1 MHEAKTSATISKDQ
15 RDDSSKTT
23 AVKLQP
29 ISVLSKLPFKN
40 MYTTNGVMMQFF
52 HWYTASDGT
61 LWNELSETAQ
71 ELSEK
76 GITAMW
82 LPPAYKGIGGSK
94 EVGYGVYDR
103 YDLGEFDQKGSV
115 RTKYG
120 TRDEYVNAI
129 KKTKEAGI
137 SVYADIVLNH
147 MMGADEEEEIR
158 ATPYLPE
165 DRTLEIGEEETI
177 KSWTK
182 FTFPGRKGKYSDMEW
197 NWTHFNATDYNSYEE
212 DDDYDAVYLFKGKRF
227 HDQVSLERGVY
238 DYLMGCNIDLY
249 NPEVT
254 DAIKRWGE
262 WYVDTTD
269 LDGFRFDAV
278 KHVRAGFFPQWMKH
292 VQRYSGRSLFALGEY
307 WSREITAL
315 QRFIKLTSGL
325 VSLFDVPLHYNFH
338 HASLAGDRY
347 DMRTIFKNS
356 LVRAHPDLAV
366 TMVDNHDSQPLQS
379 LESWVEGWFKPLA
392 YALILLRKDGYPCVF
407 YGDYYGCQY
416 KDTDDEGQEH
426 EICLEKHQ
434 VVIDQ
439 FLKIRQTRA
448 YGQQKD
454 YFNHHNV
461 VGWTRLGTQQHPGG
475 IAVVMSNG
483 DAGSKRMDVGHP
495 NCTYIDATE
504 QIDKAVTTDENGYG
518 EFLCGAASVS
528 VWIPQLDVSS
538 ES

>member
-1 MHEAKTSATISKDQ
+1 
-15 RDDSSKTT
+15 
-23 AVKLQP
+23 
-29 ISVLSKLPFKN
+29 

-197 NWTHFNATDYNSYEE
+197 DWTHFNATDYNSYEE

-356 LVRAHPDLAV
+356 LVTAHPDLAV

-461 VGWTRLGTQQHPGG
+461 VGWTRSGTQQHPGG

-495 NCTYIDATE
+495 NCAYIDATK

>member
-1 MHEAKTSATISKDQ
+1 
-15 RDDSSKTT
+15 
-23 AVKLQP
+23 
-29 ISVLSKLPFKN
+29 

-197 NWTHFNATDYNSYEE
+197 DWTHFNATDYNSYEE

-356 LVRAHPDLAV
+356 LV
-366 TMVDNHDSQPLQS
+366 
-379 LESWVEGWFKPLA
+379 
-392 YALILLRKDGYPCVF
+392 
-407 YGDYYGCQY
+407 
-416 KDTDDEGQEH
+416 
-426 EICLEKHQ
+426 
-434 VVIDQ
+434 
-439 FLKIRQTRA
+439 
-448 YGQQKD
+448 
-454 YFNHHNV
+454 
-461 VGWTRLGTQQHPGG
+461 
-475 IAVVMSNG
+475 
-483 DAGSKRMDVGHP
+483 
-495 NCTYIDATE
+495 
-504 QIDKAVTTDENGYG
+504 
-518 EFLCGAASVS
+518 
-528 VWIPQLDVSS
+528 
-538 ES
+538 

>member
-40 MYTTNGVMMQFF
+40 MYTTNGVIMQFF